1 MEKVMNDIEDPRIQ
15 RAINMQ
21 VRFEWGERGT
31 EKMTDQE
38 ELGRDVLDY
47 VIDCYYEE
55 ELVAK
60 MDEVIRERFNRACD
74 EYKSWVESLGP
85 RMN

>member
-1 MEKVMNDIEDPRIQ
+1 MEQIMRDIEDPKIQ

-21 VRFEWGERGT
+21 IRFEWEERGA

-47 VIDCYYEE
+47 VIGCYYEE

-60 MDEVIRERFNRACD
+60 MDKEIRERFNRACD

-85 RMN
+85 KMD